1 MIDFVLVGNKI
12 TEYRKKA
19 HLTQD
24 ELAELLFVTRQALSK
39 WENGMSVP
47 SADTLL
53 ALCKIF
59 NVSFEEILCLDEKIE
74 IDNDDI
80 FKGHERLFIIN
91 KIINNELDVYLPDV
105 FYQFSP
111 SERMIVLKAIK
122 EKRINTNLND
132 LVVKLTNSEKAYLGG
147 NYDFN

>member
-1 MIDFVLVGNKI
+1 M
-12 TEYRKKA
+12 
-19 HLTQD
+19 
-24 ELAELLFVTRQALSK
+24 
-39 WENGMSVP
+39 
-47 SADTLL
+47 
-53 ALCKIF
+53 
-59 NVSFEEILCLDEKIE
+59 CLDEKIE

-111 SERMIVLKAIK
+111 SERMIILKAIK